1 MMVQSLD
8 GAVRS
13 CGAPT
18 WNAAFAIAAGQAQK
32 MTAHDPQRPASM
44 RGEATSPLPTSCRP
58 SLHWVWRAY
67 AGGSRPRSSPDGREA

>member
-18 WNAAFAIAAGQAQK
+18 WNAAFAIAAG
-32 MTAHDPQRPASM
+32 
-44 RGEATSPLPTSCRP
+44 
-58 SLHWVWRAY
+58 
-67 AGGSRPRSSPDGREA
+67 